1 MLDEGCEE
9 NMSAFFEAANDFLVN
24 NKHDIIVKT
33 WEHFY
38 ISMFAL
44 LLGIIVAVPLGIILS
59 KTKKAAKVIMAIVSV
74 LQTLP
79 SLAIL
84 ALMIPFLG
92 VGKVPAIIALFIYTL
107 LPILNNTF
115 IGMESVNKDLKAAGT
130 SMGMTKFQSIFLVE
144 FPLATPV
151 IMAGIRLSAVYAISW
166 ATLASYIGA
175 GGLGDFI
182 FNGLNLYQT
191 EFILGGA
198 ILVTIL
204 ALLVDFILS
213 KVEKIATPKG
223 LRIQR

>member
-1 MLDEGCEE
+1 MMEFIQANSSDMLT
-9 NMSAFFEAANDFLVN
+9 
-24 NKHDIIVKT
+24 KT
-33 WEHFY
+33 WEHLY
-38 ISMFAL
+38 ISLIAL
-44 LLGIIVAVPLGIILS
+44 GLGIFVAVPVGILLS
-59 KTKKAAKVIMAIVSV
+59 KTNKVAKVVLSITSV

-92 VGKVPAIIALFIYTL
+92 VGVVPAIIALFIYVL
-107 LPILNNTF
+107 LPILNNTYL
-115 IGMESVNKDLKAAGT
+115 GMRSVNSNLVAAGT
-130 SMGMTKFQSIFLVE
+130 SMGMTRWQTIYMVE
-144 FPLATPV
+144 LPLAIPV

-191 EFILGGA
+191 DYIVAGA
-198 ILVTIL
+198 VLVTVL

-213 KVEKIATPKG
+213 RVEKWVTPKG
-223 LRIQR
+223 LRVER

>member
-1 MLDEGCEE
+1 MG
-9 NMSAFFEAANDFLVN
+9 AFFEAAKDFLVTN
-24 NKHDIIVKT
+24 QHDIIIKT

-38 ISMFAL
+38 ISVFAL
-44 LLGIIVAVPLGIILS
+44 ILGIIVAVPLGILLS
-59 KTKKAAKVIMAIVSV
+59 KTKKIAKVVMSIVSV

-115 IGMESVNKDLKAAGT
+115 IGMESVNKDLKGAGT
-130 SMGMTKFQSIFLVE
+130 SMGMTKIQSIFLLE

-151 IMAGIRLSAVYAISW
+151 IMAGIRLSAVYAVSW

-182 FNGLNLYQT
+182 FNGLNLYQP

-204 ALLVDFILS
+204 ALLVDFVLS
-213 KVEKIATPKG
+213 KVEKVATPKG
-223 LRIQR
+223 LRVGR